1 MSCTGLSVSSGAVST
16 ASAQSVERQSSLR
29 NDFSRAAWLEEGVPI
44 LRAAMDSQLQ
54 IGDWALRTPAE
65 ASRAEVKELL
75 EAAAAQANCDV
86 SVISAYRTVAQ
97 RVPPALRKPGVS
109 YYAYKWISKLSV
121 KQNGKVSD
129 EQSLALRS
137 EFIEQFAAQPN
148 ARVVDIQAAVRAKMS
163 KQSVAAQ
170 ATETVSFKLTALEFA
185 SLKALVEAHPV
196 HESIPNFVQELVRN
210 FIAQSEPSK

>member
-1 MSCTGLSVSSGAVST
+1 MSASVCLSTSS
-16 ASAQSVERQSSLR
+16 QSSLR
-29 NDFSRAAWLEEGVPI
+29 NDFSRAAWLEEGVPM

-75 EAAAAQANCDV
+75 EDAAAQANCEA
-86 SVISAYRTVAQ
+86 SVISAYRTVAE
-97 RVPPALRKPGVS
+97 RVPPALRKPGLS
-109 YYAYKWISKLSV
+109 WYAYKEISKLSV
-121 KQNGKVSD
+121 KQNDKVSE
-129 EQSLALRS
+129 EQSLALRA
-137 EFIEQFAAQPN
+137 EFIEHFAAQPD
-148 ARVVDIQAAVRAKMS
+148 ATVLAIRAAVRAKMS

-170 ATETVSFKLTALEFA
+170 ETETVSFKLTTAELA

-210 FIAQSEPSK
+210 FIAQSEQSK